1 VAFQSIILALD
12 HGTKRIGLAVSDP
25 EGRFAL
31 GLDTLVRVPGHDP
44 VKDIEAICQQYAVT
58 HLLIGLPKTLKGEEG
73 TQAQKVRDFAAK
85 LTRRLGLPVVFWDER
100 LTSKLAEQDLRQ
112 QGIVPSRN
120 KGLIDQSSA
129 KQLLSEY
136 LYHLHSRTP
145 RPRRAGLCYYSVSMF
160 SRNTH

>member
-44 VKDIEAICQQYAVT
+44 VKDIQAICQQYAVT
-58 HLLIGLPKTLKGEEG
+58 HLLIGLPRTLKGDEG
-73 TQAQKVRDFAAK
+73 PQAQKVRDFAAK

-120 KGLIDQSSA
+120 KALIDQSSA

-136 LYHLHSRTP
+136 LYHLQQKNPSP
-145 RPRRAGLCYYSVSMF
+145 
-160 SRNTH
+160 